1 MKKRYSSIFM
11 LVMVISGF
19 NFTTKKKLRR
29 LFPAVSVFFF
39 FGLFCYSPF
48 FGLRRP
54 YGFTLRVPMSAR
66 TAARRVFP
74 QQKHTGSCISR

>member
-19 NFTTKKKLRR
+19 CGNLSFTNLFYHKKEAEATVSSR
-29 LFPAVSVFFF
+29 LSFLF

-48 FGLRRP
+48 FFL
-54 YGFTLRVPMSAR
+54 Y
-66 TAARRVFP
+66 
-74 QQKHTGSCISR
+74 K

>member
-11 LVMVISGF
+11 LIMVISGSLSQIY
-19 NFTTKKKLRR
+19 FTTKKKLRR

-48 FGLRRP
+48 FFL
-54 YGFTLRVPMSAR
+54 Y
-66 TAARRVFP
+66 
-74 QQKHTGSCISR
+74 K

>member
-19 NFTTKKKLRR
+19 CGNLSFTNLFYHKKKLRR

-48 FGLRRP
+48 FFL
-54 YGFTLRVPMSAR
+54 Y
-66 TAARRVFP
+66 
-74 QQKHTGSCISR
+74 K